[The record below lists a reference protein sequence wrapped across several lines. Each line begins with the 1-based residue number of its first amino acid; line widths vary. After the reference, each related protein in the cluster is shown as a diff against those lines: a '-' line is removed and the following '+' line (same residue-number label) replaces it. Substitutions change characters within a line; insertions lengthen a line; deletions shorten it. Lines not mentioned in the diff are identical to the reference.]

1 VAPAPGEAIDS
12 WLEVTANQMGITL
25 GALAR
30 AVDLPR
36 APRPS
41 WIQWLPLDQLRA
53 IQTATGVPT
62 KVVEAMT
69 LSVYDGTALRLDSQS
84 HRLDAAFPFGASVV
98 VALLSRMHR
107 RIARALEADLATRL
121 ELCVRGAQLPSR

>member
-41 WIQWLPLDQLRA
+41 WIQLLPLDQLRA

-62 KVVEAMT
+62 KVVK
-69 LSVYDGTALRLDSQS
+69 
-84 HRLDAAFPFGASVV
+84 P
-98 VALLSRMHR
+98 
-107 RIARALEADLATRL
+107 
-121 ELCVRGAQLPSR
+121 

>member
-1 VAPAPGEAIDS
+1 M
-12 WLEVTANQMGITL
+12 TANQMGITL

-41 WIQWLPLDQLRA
+41 WIRWLPLDQLRA

-62 KVVEAMT
+62 KVVEGMKHPGFYAH
-69 LSVYDGTALRLDSQS
+69 LVLCERGLLPDLVERSYPVAALRSVRAVGIVPGLPD
-84 HRLDAAFPFGASVV
+84 LGAESTAVGH
-98 VALLSRMHR
+98 L
-107 RIARALEADLATRL
+107 
-121 ELCVRGAQLPSR
+121 

>member
-1 VAPAPGEAIDS
+1 
-12 WLEVTANQMGITL
+12 
-25 GALAR
+25 
-30 AVDLPR
+30 
-36 APRPS
+36 
-41 WIQWLPLDQLRA
+41 
-53 IQTATGVPT
+53 
-62 KVVEAMT
+62 MT